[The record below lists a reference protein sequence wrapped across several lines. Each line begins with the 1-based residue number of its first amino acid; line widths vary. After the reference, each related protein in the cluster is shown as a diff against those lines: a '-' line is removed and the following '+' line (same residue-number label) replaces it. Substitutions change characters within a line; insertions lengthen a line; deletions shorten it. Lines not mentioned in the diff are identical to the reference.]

1 MVKKRIYVEITEFW
15 SDGCACSTIKMS
27 RRQWAKI
34 LNGEEYE
41 RCTTS
46 YYDGQRSYVDWLFKD
61 AKLTING
68 GDCNLHVEDLD
79 VKYLTVNI
87 VGGILL

>member
-1 MVKKRIYVEITEFW
+1 
-15 SDGCACSTIKMS
+15 MS